1 MNRTSDEDAV
11 LPVTIG
17 TGVWLV
23 ALLVLVAR
31 KPVLDENGTG
41 WWIAVA
47 LVGFVMGVG
56 GVLFLR
62 RRRARRAAESTS
74 YE

>member
-23 ALLVLVAR
+23 ALIVLVAS

-47 LVGFVMGVG
+47 LVGFVTGAG

-62 RRRARRAAESTS
+62 RRRARRGRASS
-74 YE
+74 

>member
-17 TGVWLV
+17 TGIWLV
-23 ALLVLVAR
+23 ALIVLVAR
-31 KPVLDENGTG
+31 KAVLDENGTG

-47 LVGFVMGVG
+47 LVGFVMGSG

-62 RRRARRAAESTS
+62 RRRRRRSEIST
-74 YE
+74 

>member
-1 MNRTSDEDAV
+1 MNAFTDSDEDAV

-17 TGVWLV
+17 TAVWLV
-23 ALLVLVAR
+23 ALIVLLSI
-31 KPVLDENGTG
+31 KPRLDETGTG

-47 LVGFVMGVG
+47 AVGFVTGAG

-62 RRRARRAAESTS
+62 RRRSRRRSAQE
-74 YE
+74 